1 MKKFL
6 FLVIMAAA
14 AVFTVNAQEQ
24 LVKTIN
30 MYGERP
36 NADSYCDADAA
47 TSVRAIEYGSFETD
61 QTITLTTRGVPV
73 EYLYKHDAKQ
83 TYLVIRTG
91 QKEEITLWFTDAS
104 DKTPKIDWTAATI
117 TDKNG
122 KTIKIVYGEQQE
134 ETCLVQPFFPEVR
147 LPVFFI

>member
-36 NADSYCDADAA
+36 NADSYRDADAA
-47 TSVRAIEYGSFETD
+47 MSVRAIEYGSFETD

-73 EYLYKHDAKQ
+73 EYWYKHDAKQ

-117 TDKNG
+117 TNKNG

-134 ETCLVQPFFPEVR
+134 
-147 LPVFFI
+147 

>member
-36 NADSYCDADAA
+36 NADSYRDADAA
-47 TSVRAIEYGSFETD
+47 KSVRAIEYGSFETE
-61 QTITLTTRGVPV
+61 QHITLTTLGVPV
-73 EYLYKHDAKQ
+73 E
-83 TYLVIRTG
+83 
-91 QKEEITLWFTDAS
+91 
-104 DKTPKIDWTAATI
+104 
-117 TDKNG
+117 
-122 KTIKIVYGEQQE
+122 
-134 ETCLVQPFFPEVR
+134 
-147 LPVFFI
+147 

>member
-36 NADSYCDADAA
+36 NADSYRDADAA
-47 TSVRAIEYGSFETD
+47 
-61 QTITLTTRGVPV
+61 
-73 EYLYKHDAKQ
+73 K
-83 TYLVIRTG
+83 
-91 QKEEITLWFTDAS
+91 
-104 DKTPKIDWTAATI
+104 
-117 TDKNG
+117 
-122 KTIKIVYGEQQE
+122 
-134 ETCLVQPFFPEVR
+134 
-147 LPVFFI
+147 

>member
-36 NADSYCDADAA
+36 NADRDRK
-47 TSVRAIEYGSFETD
+47 SV
-61 QTITLTTRGVPV
+61 V
-73 EYLYKHDAKQ
+73 
-83 TYLVIRTG
+83 
-91 QKEEITLWFTDAS
+91 
-104 DKTPKIDWTAATI
+104 
-117 TDKNG
+117 
-122 KTIKIVYGEQQE
+122 
-134 ETCLVQPFFPEVR
+134 
-147 LPVFFI
+147 

>member
-14 AVFTVNAQEQ
+14 AIFTVNAQEQ

-36 NADSYCDADAA
+36 NADSYRDADAA
-47 TSVRAIEYGSFETD
+47 LSICAQEFGSFESD
-61 QTITLTTRGVPV
+61 HTISLPTRGVPV
-73 EYLYKHDAKQ
+73 EYWYMHHAKQ

-104 DKTPKIDWTAATI
+104 DKMPKIDWTAASI
-117 TDKNG
+117 TNKNG

-134 ETCLVQPFFPEVR
+134 
-147 LPVFFI
+147 

>member
-14 AVFTVNAQEQ
+14 AIFTVNAQEQ

-36 NADSYCDADAA
+36 NADSYRDADAA
-47 TSVRAIEYGSFETD
+47 KSVRAIEYGSFETD

-73 EYLYKHDAKQ
+73 EYWYKHDAKQ
-83 TYLVIRTG
+83 TYLVIRTR
-91 QKEEITLWFTDAS
+91 
-104 DKTPKIDWTAATI
+104 PKRG
-117 TDKNG
+117 NNP
-122 KTIKIVYGEQQE
+122 
-134 ETCLVQPFFPEVR
+134 LVHRCFG
-147 LPVFFI
+147 